1 MNDIDILT
9 QRYLDGATSL
19 QEERRL
25 AELIDNCPHAT
36 EEQKAIALMLRQG
49 VTHSEEEMEQW
60 LAEDE
65 TAVYD
70 SMVARRQRRKGM
82 VKWAAAASVAVIV
95 GLSLWLN
102 LPQDRDGMMPT
113 AMQEQPSA
121 GDDTTIR
128 PGDVPAVP
136 CDSVSDVRQ
145 LKPKKLVAE
154 ADVAGT
160 KKPKTSVTDD
170 FHDAIA
176 YIEARLDAVVDSV
189 AQAQAE
195 QIIAT
200 DAQLSRLAYST
211 EQIPPQ

>member
-102 LPQDRDGMMPT
+102 LPQDRDSMMPT
-113 AMQEQPSA
+113 A
-121 GDDTTIR
+121 TR
-128 PGDVPAVP
+128 P
-136 CDSVSDVRQ
+136 
-145 LKPKKLVAE
+145 
-154 ADVAGT
+154 
-160 KKPKTSVTDD
+160 
-170 FHDAIA
+170 
-176 YIEARLDAVVDSV
+176 
-189 AQAQAE
+189 
-195 QIIAT
+195 
-200 DAQLSRLAYST
+200 
-211 EQIPPQ
+211 